1 MFKPDDFL
9 ANFAKHK
16 DFAKV
21 SKFQVEI
28 TKPVAFIAGDVDFK
42 ELRFQCEAAE
52 LPGYNINTVDARIYG
67 VPAPVATFATF
78 NDITLTFICA
88 GDLWEKKLFDYW
100 MNLIVPVNN
109 YHVRYKEEYV
119 SKINI
124 RQYYETGE
132 ASYIVSLWNAF
143 PITIAPLTL
152 NWGDDGIHK
161 LSVTFKYDYWSTNV
175 TEKFGAGGGQTAASL
190 PTKPAEP
197 ARPADLITPTL
208 QPAAGG
214 NSFTPTSGKQTS
226 GIKPVVQERTL
237 TLAERNW
244 ARYDKPGP

>member
-21 SKFQVEI
+21 SKFHVEI
-28 TKPVAFIAGDVDFK
+28 SKPSGFAAGDVDFK
-42 ELRFQCEAAE
+42 DLRFQCEAAE
-52 LPGYNINTVDARIYG
+52 LPGYNINTVDAKIYG
-67 VPAPVATFATF
+67 VPAPAASFASF

-100 MNLIVPVNN
+100 MNLIVPINN
-109 YHVRYKEEYV
+109 YQLRYKSEYV

-124 RQYYETGE
+124 TQFYETGE
-132 ASYIVSLWNAF
+132 PSYIVSLWNAF
-143 PITIAPLTL
+143 PITLSPLTL

-161 LSVTFKYDYWSTNV
+161 LSVTFKYDYWSTNN
-175 TEKFGAGGGQTAASL
+175 TEKFGINQQTATSA
-190 PTKPAEP
+190 PT
-197 ARPADLITPTL
+197 RPATPA
-208 QPAAGG
+208 QPTNPQGAGG
-214 NSFTPTSGKQTS
+214 NSFKPGSASRTTGIIPTTTP
-226 GIKPVVQERTL
+226 PVRTL
-237 TLAERNW
+237 MERNF